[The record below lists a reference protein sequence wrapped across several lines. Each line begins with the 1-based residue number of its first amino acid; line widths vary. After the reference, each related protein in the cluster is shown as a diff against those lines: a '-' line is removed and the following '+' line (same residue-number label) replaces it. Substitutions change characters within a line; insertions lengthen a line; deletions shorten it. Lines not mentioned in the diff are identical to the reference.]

1 METVEEEFF
10 EETAYEKDVA
20 MLLAPA
26 LIYVFTPRLTR
37 YLSGLGGASFYRSES
52 HPSHICL
59 NSFSHQV
66 DCQ

>member
-37 YLSGLGGASFYRSES
+37 YLSGLGGARFYRS
-52 HPSHICL
+52 
-59 NSFSHQV
+59 
-66 DCQ
+66 